1 MAEEAKSSADAGA
14 FPNFVHRIAKVGE
27 WHEALRVGYYKG
39 TAIDQRDGYIH
50 LSTAKQAK
58 GTAALYF
65 KGQEDLVLI
74 TVGRCFGDAAG
85 VCSTRR
91 SYAATIVDATRVGDL
106 LRWDPVAIHDGE
118 IFPHLYVCICL
129 RLP

>member
-1 MAEEAKSSADAGA
+1 MAEEAKSSADPGA

-74 TVGRCFGDAAG
+74 TVGRCCGDG
-85 VCSTRR
+85 CCRCGF
-91 SYAATIVDATRVGDL
+91 DATF
-106 LRWDPVAIHDGE
+106 LRCHYCRCYSCRRLVALG
-118 IFPHLYVCICL
+118 PSCNS
-129 RLP
+129 